1 MTYPTIS
8 RAQVESFVGAVN
20 AAKSQKARSAVVAPR
35 HADRGTGK
43 DIVNLIVGA
52 CEAVL
57 SSMPKALRTTNADS
71 SEGELSV
78 QFYKAFSQLN
88 PEVLNDLDFWR
99 YVACE
104 HLKDFIIWRDGSA
117 DSPASRAG
125 FGAGKSASG
134 FQDCVP
140 YRMFRRGQIACLAKI
155 PGVTPL
161 QIAKI
166 PGTDLWRSH
175 VLRVR
180 IGNAPTAAATFL
192 LIADGYRGGS
202 VSITKLSR
210 EAAKLVKRLRS
221 NVLMDYLD
229 WDDAREMLEP
239 EFKAAAKIIR
249 YEQDSG
255 DVANNPAKAKPARA
269 KSPKKS
275 GRRNAA
281 K

>member
-8 RAQVESFVGAVN
+8 RAQVESFVGAIN
-20 AAKSQKARSAVVAPR
+20 AARGQKARSAVVAPR

-43 DIVNLIVGA
+43 GIADAVQGA
-52 CEAVL
+52 CEAIL
-57 SSMPKALRTTNADS
+57 SAMPKALRTTNADA

-78 QFYKAFSQLN
+78 QFYKALSQLN

-99 YVACE
+99 YVACA

-161 QIAKI
+161 EIAKI

-192 LIADGYRGGS
+192 LIAEGYRGGS
-202 VSITKLSR
+202 ISMTKLSR

-229 WDDAREMLEP
+229 WDDAREILEP
-239 EFKAAAKIIR
+239 EFKAAAKIISQ
-249 YEQDSG
+249 EQDGG
-255 DVANNPAKAKPARA
+255 DVADSSAKAKPGRA
-269 KSPKKS
+269 KPPKKS
-275 GRRNAA
+275 SRRKAS

>member
-8 RAQVESFVGAVN
+8 RAQVESFVGAIN

-35 HADRGTGK
+35 HADRGTGESIAGA
-43 DIVNLIVGA
+43 IVSA

-57 SSMPKALRTTNADS
+57 SSMPKALRTTNADAF
-71 SEGELSV
+71 EGELSV
-78 QFYKAFSQLN
+78 QFYKVLSQLN

-99 YVACE
+99 YVACA
-104 HLKDFIIWRDGSA
+104 HLKDFIIWRDGSE

-192 LIADGYRGGS
+192 LIAEGYRGGS
-202 VSITKLSR
+202 ISMTKLSR

-229 WDDAREMLEP
+229 SDDARGILEP
-239 EFKAAAKIIR
+239 EFTAAAMIIS
-249 YEQDSG
+249 QDQDGG
-255 DVANNPAKAKPARA
+255 DASASSAKAKRRQAKPA
-269 KSPKKS
+269 KKS
-275 GRRNAA
+275 RRRKAS